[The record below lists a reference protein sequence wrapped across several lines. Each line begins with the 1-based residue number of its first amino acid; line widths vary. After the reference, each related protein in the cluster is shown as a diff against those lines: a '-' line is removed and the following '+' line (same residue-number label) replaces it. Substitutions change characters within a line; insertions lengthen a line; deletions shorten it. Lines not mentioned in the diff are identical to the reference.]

1 MKTCRDLVTKA
12 RSTSRRSLWN
22 EFRRRWIR
30 TLAPA
35 DYDREDGVCRLPPD
49 WLVLTINNV
58 CNLKCKMCDVGLGD
72 PTTVFWA
79 NLIGDRPQ
87 NMSLAMLE
95 ELLLQSERFKVRPKI
110 GLAATEPLIHPEILA
125 FCEAIV
131 RKGFYCQIT
140 TNGSTLPRLAS
151 SLVDI
156 GVDELIISCD
166 GPRAIHDQVRGKKG
180 SFDRLCQ
187 GVEMLGRAKESRG
200 RLRPIVNFS
209 FTVTDTNYN
218 HLVETVKTLGAM
230 RPERILISQLN
241 FITREMATLHNSRH
255 QDDLAVTRSNLGSME
270 PGTFDIRAIWEQLN
284 ALRSYLA
291 TVDTYYP
298 PVHLTPESNS
308 QADLERYYHQPQ
320 NLIGGRCCTDPWRAM
335 MVKTDGSVIPSHGR
349 CYNFRV
355 GSITE
360 TDLPTIWNSDRFL
373 QFRRLLKADGG
384 SLPACSRCCG
394 LTSRSTSERRTRGVG
409 RLPQDSDSKRAG
421 SLQHEQL

>member
-1 MKTCRDLVTKA
+1 MTTRWNLVTKV

-30 TLAPA
+30 TLVPA
-35 DYDREDGVCRLPPD
+35 DYDHEDGVCRLPPD

-79 NLIGDRPQ
+79 NLIGDRPR
-87 NMSLAMLE
+87 NMSLAVLE
-95 ELLLQSERFKVRPKI
+95 ELLLQSERFRVRPKI
-110 GLAATEPLIHPEILA
+110 GLAATEPLIHPEILD

-131 RKGFYCQIT
+131 QKGFYCQIT

-156 GVDELIISCD
+156 GVDELIIPCD
-166 GPRAIHDQVRGKKG
+166 GPRAIHDQVRRKKG
-180 SFDRLCQ
+180 SFDRLCR
-187 GVEMLGRAKESRG
+187 GVEMLGRAKELTG
-200 RLRPIVNFS
+200 KLRPIVNFS
-209 FTVTDTNYN
+209 FTVTDINYS

-241 FITREMATLHNSRH
+241 FITQEVATLHNSRH
-255 QDDLAVTRSNLGSME
+255 QDDLAVTRSNLGSMV
-270 PGTFDIRAIWEQLN
+270 PGTFDIRAMWEQLSS
-284 ALRSYLA
+284 LRAYLA
-291 TVDTYYP
+291 TVDTSFP
-298 PVHLTPESNS
+298 SVHLTPELSS
-308 QADLERYYHQPQ
+308 QADLKRYYHQPQ
-320 NLIGGRCCTDPWRAM
+320 NLMGGRCCTDPWKAM

-360 TDLPTIWNSDRFL
+360 ADLPTIWNSQRFL
-373 QFRRLLKADGG
+373 EFRRLLKTNGG
-384 SLPACSRCCG
+384 SLPSCARCCG
-394 LTSRSTSERRTRGVG
+394 LTSRSASER
-409 RLPQDSDSKRAG
+409 
-421 SLQHEQL
+421 

>member
-1 MKTCRDLVTKA
+1 M
-12 RSTSRRSLWN
+12 
-22 EFRRRWIR
+22 
-30 TLAPA
+30 
-35 DYDREDGVCRLPPD
+35 
-49 WLVLTINNV
+49 
-58 CNLKCKMCDVGLGD
+58 
-72 PTTVFWA
+72 
-79 NLIGDRPQ
+79 
-87 NMSLAMLE
+87 
-95 ELLLQSERFKVRPKI
+95 LQSERFKVRPKI

-241 FITREMATLHNSRH
+241 FITREMATLHKARRVPAR
-255 QDDLAVTRSNLGSME
+255 LGRRGTRSV
-270 PGTFDIRAIWEQLN
+270 GTR
-284 ALRSYLA
+284 
-291 TVDTYYP
+291 
-298 PVHLTPESNS
+298 
-308 QADLERYYHQPQ
+308 
-320 NLIGGRCCTDPWRAM
+320 
-335 MVKTDGSVIPSHGR
+335 
-349 CYNFRV
+349 
-355 GSITE
+355 
-360 TDLPTIWNSDRFL
+360 TIWL
-373 QFRRLLKADGG
+373 
-384 SLPACSRCCG
+384 
-394 LTSRSTSERRTRGVG
+394 
-409 RLPQDSDSKRAG
+409 
-421 SLQHEQL
+421 